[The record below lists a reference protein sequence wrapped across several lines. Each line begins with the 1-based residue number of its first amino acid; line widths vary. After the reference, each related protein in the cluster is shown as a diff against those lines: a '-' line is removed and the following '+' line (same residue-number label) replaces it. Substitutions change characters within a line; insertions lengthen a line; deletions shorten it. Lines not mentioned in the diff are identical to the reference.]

1 MRENLP
7 DILFDVQ
14 WLEIALWQWLALLAL
29 VLVAFI
35 GGFVIGWGLARVLR
49 TIWTRIVEYD
59 KPVAETALPTGFFMA
74 PLRLGAAVAVFYA
87 ASFFLGLPILVQERI
102 GGICKALIVVA
113 FAWLILRLI
122 DLFADIGKER
132 FAEKDPTAARTIIPM
147 GRRVAKIFVVA
158 LAAVALFDNLGFNVA
173 GLLAGLGVGGLAVAL
188 AAQKTL
194 ENVFGGFTVI
204 ADRPATVGDFCRVG
218 DHIGTV
224 EEIGLRSTRVRTLDR
239 TLVTIPNAEFSTAR
253 IENFAARDSIRLH
266 TVLGVGYDS
275 SPDQMRYLLVEI
287 RKMLYAHPRTL
298 PDPCRI
304 RFINFGAYSLDL
316 ELFLFIDTQD
326 WNDFL
331 CVREDIYLR
340 IMDIVESSGAYF
352 AYPSQTLYV
361 ARDTGRDMA
370 KTSEAEEAVRGW
382 RDADEMLIPEFPPE
396 RIEAIDD
403 SLEYPPVG
411 SALRARR
418 DVGIKART
426 HGADSENGDT

>member
-14 WLEIALWQWLALLAL
+14 WLDIALWQWLALLAL

-266 TVLGVGYDS
+266 AVLGVGYDT
-275 SPDQMRYLLVEI
+275 SPDQMRYLLVEV

-361 ARDTGRDMA
+361 ARDTGRNMA

-396 RIEAIDD
+396 
-403 SLEYPPVG
+403 
-411 SALRARR
+411 
-418 DVGIKART
+418 
-426 HGADSENGDT
+426 